1 MTSESASYKETDAL
15 SGSFSQYVYLLYQL
29 SYFLW
34 TLATTTQL
42 PSPRKPLWREPLSH
56 TEQDVSV
63 EV

>member
-15 SGSFSQYVYLLYQL
+15 PGSFSQYVYLLYQL

-42 PSPRKPLWREPLSH
+42 PCSKEAF
-56 TEQDVSV
+56 V
-63 EV
+63 EGTLVAY